1 MSEHPPAWQAWQ
13 LDTIDDGKPKPRLP
27 LKKSPIPNGMKMPT
41 AAELEQVHQDIHA
54 EARRQGYEEGH
65 AEGKAIGLTEGR
77 AEGEKA
83 GREAAA
89 QLLAVAA
96 RLDQALAQLDGDVA
110 DELTALALEV
120 ARQALCQTIDY
131 KPETI
136 LGVVREAIGQLS
148 HQHANIYLHPEDAS
162 LVRMYSGDQL
172 AHAGHRIQEDTH
184 LKRGDVVIE
193 SGGAQIDGTV
203 ANRWKRVVGSLGL
216 QLPWG
221 EEDKAEN
228 KAEK

>member
-1 MSEHPPAWQAWQ
+1 MSDTPPAWKSWQ
-13 LDTIDDGKPKPRLP
+13 LDSIDDGTPAPRPP
-27 LKKSPIPNGMKMPT
+27 LKKSPIPAGMKMPT

-65 AEGKAIGLTEGR
+65 AEGLTLGIAVGK

-83 GREAAA
+83 GRAAAA

-96 RLDQALAQLDGDVA
+96 KLDSALAELDGAVA
-110 DELTALALEV
+110 EELTALALEI
-120 ARQALCQTIDY
+120 ARQTLCQSIEY

-136 LGVVREAIGQLS
+136 IGVVREAVGQLS

-172 AHAGHRIQEDTH
+172 AHAGHRIQDDTR
-184 LKRGDVVIE
+184 LKRGDVLVE

-203 ANRWKRVVGSLGL
+203 ANRWKRVVASLGL
-216 QLPWG
+216 TTPWV
-221 EEDKAEN
+221 EE
-228 KAEK
+228 EKTER